1 MPSDLLKNIKH
12 TGTGVPASRAFQV
25 KKNDVDVPLIYYIKL
40 CTDATTSNVTAN
52 ARWVATSSNQSTSPW
67 QGHPHRPSNTIK

>member
-25 KKNDVDVPLIYYIKL
+25 ILLFIILTELYKI
-40 CTDATTSNVTAN
+40 
-52 ARWVATSSNQSTSPW
+52 
-67 QGHPHRPSNTIK
+67 HTIKEIK

>member
-25 KKNDVDVPLIYYIKL
+25 LIIIKGIKCPLCFQNTLILHLKLNKINLFFFYFILKILLIKKSI
-40 CTDATTSNVTAN
+40 AFSMF
-52 ARWVATSSNQSTSPW
+52 
-67 QGHPHRPSNTIK
+67 

>member
-25 KKNDVDVPLIYYIKL
+25 NYYIIEEMIFDKQK
-40 CTDATTSNVTAN
+40 SEF
-52 ARWVATSSNQSTSPW
+52 
-67 QGHPHRPSNTIK
+67 